1 MQSSD
6 NSTDDPEKE
15 QLVAEAISL
24 LKNPR
29 PALAEMRGPTPFP
42 GMDPE
47 ERLYEELLKKYDAAV
62 CTLKQWE
69 GEKIPKRKFLVGHWM
84 REGDLGFLYGERG
97 GGKTYFADA
106 LATRL
111 STGKDLFSWAIP
123 EEADVMYVDGEMPQ
137 DDARDRLRGMS
148 TNNPRIHVLH
158 HDRLFDQ
165 CGGIMNLTQ
174 PVNQRVITSLLQEKE
189 HQTPDPR

>member
-1 MQSSD
+1 MSSRAFSHERPGT
-6 NSTDDPEKE
+6 NRRPSQTDKRRTKRRQWRTAKTSSGEK
-15 QLVAEAISL
+15 L
-24 LKNPR
+24 
-29 PALAEMRGPTPFP
+29 
-42 GMDPE
+42 E
-47 ERLYEELLKKYDAAV
+47 ERLFEELLKKYDAAT
-62 CTLKQWE
+62 CTLQQWE
-69 GEKIPKRKFLVGHWM
+69 GIEIPRRKFLVGHWM

-97 GGKTYFADA
+97 GGKTLFADA
-106 LATRL
+106 LATHL

-123 EEADVMYVDGEMPQ
+123 DEAEVMYVDGEMPQ

-148 TNNPRIHVLH
+148 TNNPRIHILH

-174 PVNQRVITSLLQEKE
+174 PVSQRVITEHLQEKK